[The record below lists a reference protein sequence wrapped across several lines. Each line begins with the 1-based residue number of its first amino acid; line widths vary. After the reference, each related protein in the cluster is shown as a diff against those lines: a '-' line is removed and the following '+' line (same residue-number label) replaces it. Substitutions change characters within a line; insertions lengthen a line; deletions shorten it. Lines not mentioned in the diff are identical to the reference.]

1 MLTSFESYESVF
13 MEKLMMAIF
22 GITDKLSCSL
32 QKRDQDIVNAT
43 GLIEYTEQ
51 ELENLRHDSG
61 WKDFLEEVNYFC
73 VKHKVKVV
81 DMDAF
86 YKPVGRSARFFKNV
100 KNMHRFHV
108 DMFLGVID
116 RQIGEFKDRFDEV
129 NTELLVCM
137 ASFNPTGSFYAY
149 DKERLVKLAHFYPND
164 FSMMELVRLPFQLT
178 NFIADM
184 RGDER
189 FREVKNIVDLSVK
202 LVETK
207 KNLTYNIVYKLLK
220 LVLILP
226 VATATVERVFSSMN
240 YVKNKLRNKMGSKF
254 LNDCLVTYIEKE
266 FFLQVKDDAIIS
278 RFQALEI
285 RKVVL

>member
-1 MLTSFESYESVF
+1 
-13 MEKLMMAIF
+13 
-22 GITDKLSCSL
+22 
-32 QKRDQDIVNAT
+32 
-43 GLIEYTEQ
+43 
-51 ELENLRHDSG
+51 
-61 WKDFLEEVNYFC
+61 
-73 VKHKVKVV
+73 
-81 DMDAF
+81 
-86 YKPVGRSARFFKNV
+86 
-100 KNMHRFHV
+100 
-108 DMFLGVID
+108 MFLGVID
-116 RQIGEFKDRFDEV
+116 RRIGEFKDRFDEV

-137 ASFNPTGSFYAY
+137 ASFNPTSSFYAY